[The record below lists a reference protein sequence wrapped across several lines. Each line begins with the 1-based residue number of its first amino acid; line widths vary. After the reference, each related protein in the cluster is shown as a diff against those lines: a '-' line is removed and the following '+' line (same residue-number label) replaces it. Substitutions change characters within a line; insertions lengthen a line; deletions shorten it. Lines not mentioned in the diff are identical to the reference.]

1 MRRLPS
7 TWHQILVGKKLCLFL
22 EVSRFYAVLLE
33 FSYGLLITT
42 RKRPRKVYCK
52 YAYKIC
58 LVYIFIDFISLFCV
72 CVCVSKREMK
82 KVEQAE
88 SEKLNQDGDL
98 PRVHFDDSAISE
110 KNKPTGTEIFLNII
124 REVGNFTLLKENK
137 MLLMIVISNFFA
149 FLCYFT
155 PFTFI
160 PIRAKGLQLEN
171 YAYIISIIGKSRQI
185 LHC

>member
-1 MRRLPS
+1 M
-7 TWHQILVGKKLCLFL
+7 ILFHYF
-22 EVSRFYAVLLE
+22 VS
-33 FSYGLLITT
+33 
-42 RKRPRKVYCK
+42 
-52 YAYKIC
+52 
-58 LVYIFIDFISLFCV
+58 V
-72 CVCVSKREMK
+72 CVFKREMK

-88 SEKLNQDGDL
+88 SEKLNQTQGDGDL
-98 PRVHFDDSAISE
+98 PRVHFDDSALSE

-160 PIRAKGLQLEN
+160 PIRAKGLNLEN
-171 YAYIISIIGKSRQI
+171 YAYIISIIGK
-185 LHC
+185 